1 MAWWRG
7 DLPYLCF
14 AWVTWGLVV
23 NPSEVMPS
31 PGGPARFMPFFTCNI
46 EHSPNLIKQMARI
59 IIMSFQIYR
68 LYQGENTY
76 IGRTVDFNRRMM
88 EHEEVKG
95 DFTPELLAT
104 YPDIKVTGWGRLAPR
119 MEYLWFKRLNPN
131 LNKVVPGHYYYLRD
145 CEKYPDPLVDYER
158 FDREHRIAA

>member
-1 MAWWRG
+1 MVFSHAIWNT
-7 DLPYLCF
+7 P
-14 AWVTWGLVV
+14 
-23 NPSEVMPS
+23 
-31 PGGPARFMPFFTCNI
+31 
-46 EHSPNLIKQMARI
+46 PNLIKQMARI

-145 CEKYPDPLVDYER
+145 CEKYPDPLADYER

>member
-1 MAWWRG
+1 
-7 DLPYLCF
+7 
-14 AWVTWGLVV
+14 
-23 NPSEVMPS
+23 
-31 PGGPARFMPFFTCNI
+31 
-46 EHSPNLIKQMARI
+46 MARI
-59 IIMSFQIYR
+59 ITMSFQIYR
-68 LYQGENTY
+68 LHQGENTY

-131 LNKVVPGHYYYLRD
+131 LNKVVPGNNFYARD
-145 CEKYPDPLVDYER
+145 KRKCPDPLADYER
-158 FDREHRIAA
+158 FDREHRLEVGFDGYKWHRVRTSA